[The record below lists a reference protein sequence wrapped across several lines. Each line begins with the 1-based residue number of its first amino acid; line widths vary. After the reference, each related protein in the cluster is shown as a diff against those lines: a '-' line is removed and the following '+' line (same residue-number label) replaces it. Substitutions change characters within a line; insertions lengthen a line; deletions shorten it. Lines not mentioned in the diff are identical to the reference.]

1 MDFFENSIMKR
12 HVLTRSIGYWVL
24 ICLLLLTAQVDA
36 QSLRS
41 WSAHTSARLVT
52 SLSAGSS
59 MVWVASTGGIFGYDP
74 STGQLS
80 RFTAAEGLYDVNV
93 RAIAW
98 DSDRQVVWT
107 GYTDGVF
114 ERLDLST
121 GEVVTF
127 FDIFRSDRFPSKVI
141 NEMVIIGDSL
151 LIATG
156 FGLVVFDPSQN
167 EVRDTYSRFGEITA
181 ATAVND
187 VAVIDAPDG
196 TRHLW
201 VGTDTG
207 VASAPLSSRSL
218 QDPSSWTSMTNVQP
232 ASKVTDLVYHHNRV
246 YVGTPLGLGTR
257 RSDGTFTRVG
267 SSNRPIMDLDILDD
281 KVIAVTQFRIRAYDP
296 QGNETIPV
304 DGFEDLQAVA
314 VHQSTVWLGD
324 AQRGLNQYSKT
335 DGSTSLTLVT
345 SDLYPDG
352 PFDSLFEDL
361 VTGPDGSL
369 WAAAQR
375 GLARTGFYRRNSDG
389 DWTNFTGRFVDALK
403 DRGGYW
409 RVHVDGQATA
419 WAGSRGG
426 GLAHVSS
433 DDAVTVYDQSNST
446 LSPASG
452 TQNYIIIGGI
462 GSDEDGYLW
471 VTNTIS
477 QYPLHVRDPEGN
489 WTRLLPPLCQ
499 GAPQSTGLGDI
510 IVDSNGIKWIILLEP
525 GNLNLTRGILILDT
539 SGTPED
545 QSDDVCRFYSSPGSN
560 GTGLPGSQIQS
571 ITEDLS
577 GRIWIGTNGGPAF
590 FRTSTLVASD
600 PGLEAV
606 WPVWD
611 DRTDGTYVLRG
622 LSVNDIAADPSN
634 RLWMATPDGLYLL
647 SESDGYNLAAHYTS
661 DNSPL
666 FSNQVLTITVEETSG
681 EVFIGTDKGLVS
693 AYSDAVKSSEQVQ
706 DLFVYPNPV
715 EIMSDQSPQVYIEG
729 LVAETEISITSI
741 HGELVRRMQARGG
754 RGLWNGRDQMGNLV
768 PSGMYLI
775 VARGKNGEGIA
786 YGKVAVI
793 H

>member
-1 MDFFENSIMKR
+1 MMKR
-12 HVLTRSIGYWVL
+12 QGLSPINAFWVWVFL
-24 ICLLLLTAQVDA
+24 FVSVAQVDA

-41 WSAHTSARLVT
+41 WSAHTSLRQVT

-74 STGQLS
+74 TTGQIS
-80 RFTAAEGLYDVNV
+80 RFTAAEGLHDVNV

-98 DSDRQVVWT
+98 DASRQIVWT

-114 ERLDLST
+114 ERLDVST
-121 GEVVTF
+121 GEVMTF

-156 FGLVVFDPSQN
+156 FGLVIFDPLQN

-187 VAVIDAPDG
+187 ITVIDTPNG
-196 TRHLW
+196 IPHLW
-201 VGTDTG
+201 VGTDAG
-207 VASAPLSSRSL
+207 VANAPLTSRSL
-218 QDPSSWTSMTNVQP
+218 QDPSSWTSITNVLP
-232 ASKVTDLVYHHNRV
+232 NSKVTDIVYHHNRI

-257 RSDGTFTRVG
+257 ELNGIFARVG
-267 SSNRPIMDLDILDD
+267 SSSRPIKDLDILDD
-281 KVIAVTQFRIRAYDP
+281 KVVAVTQFRLRAYDQ
-296 QGNETIPV
+296 QGNETVPV
-304 DGFEDLQAVA
+304 DGFEDLQDVA
-314 VHQSTVWLGD
+314 VHQSTIWLGD
-324 AQRGLNQYSKT
+324 AQRGLNQYSQQ
-335 DGSTSLTLVT
+335 DGSLSLNLVS

-369 WAAAQR
+369 WAAAQQ
-375 GLARTGFYRRNSDG
+375 GLARTGFYRRNSEG
-389 DWTNFTGRFVDALK
+389 DWTNFTNQFVDALE

-409 RVHVDGQATA
+409 RVHVDGQEAA
-419 WAGSRGG
+419 WAGSRGA
-426 GLAHVSS
+426 GLAQVSS
-433 DDAVTVYDQSNST
+433 DDVVTVYDQSNST
-446 LSPASG
+446 LLPASG
-452 TQNYIIIGGI
+452 TQNYIIVGGI
-462 GSDEDGYLW
+462 GSEEDGSLW
-471 VTNTIS
+471 VTNTIAE
-477 QYPLHVRDPEGN
+477 YPLHVRNSEGN
-489 WTRLLPPLCQ
+489 WTRLLPPLCR

-510 IVDSNGIKWIILLEP
+510 FVDSNGIKWIILLEP
-525 GNLNLTRGILILDT
+525 GNLNITRGLLILDT
-539 SGTPED
+539 NDTPDD
-545 QSDDVCRFYSSPGSN
+545 QSDDVCTFYSTSGSN
-560 GTGLPGSQIQS
+560 GSGLPGSQIHS

-600 PGLEAV
+600 PGIDAV
-606 WPVWD
+606 WPVWG
-611 DRTDGTYVLRG
+611 DRTSGTYVLRG
-622 LSVNDIAADPSN
+622 LSVNDIAVDPSN
-634 RLWMATPDGLYLL
+634 RLWMATPDGLYLI
-647 SESDGYNLAAHYTS
+647 SESDGYNLVDHYTS

-666 FSNQVLTITVEETSG
+666 FSNQVLTIAVEGTSG
-681 EVFIGTDKGLVS
+681 QVFIGTDKGLVS
-693 AYSDAVKSSEQVQ
+693 AYSDAVKSSEQVR

-715 EIMSDQSPQVYIEG
+715 EIMSDHSPQVYIEG

-741 HGELVRRMQARGG
+741 HGQLIRRMQTRGG
-754 RGLWNGRDQMGNLV
+754 RGLWNGRDHMGNLV
-768 PSGMYLI
+768 PSGMYLV